1 MNVPSEFDEIRPYNP
16 EELPGVFEELI
27 NDEDFRKVISQV
39 FPAMPFEAFAAR
51 LRACRTNQEVQ
62 EAFAYGLLGDIEK
75 KCTKGVSMDTDGLSP
90 EKRYTFVSN
99 HRDIV
104 LDSAYLS
111 RELVRHH
118 FPCTVEIA
126 IGDNL
131 LIYPWIRRVVRV
143 NKSFIVQRSLQMREM
158 LMSSA
163 RMSRYMHY
171 AINVKKENIWIAQRE
186 GRAKDS
192 NDRTQDSILKMMA
205 MGGKGDVIESLT
217 DLHIVPLSISYE
229 YDPCDFL
236 KAKEFQQKR
245 DNPDYVKTREDDL
258 RNMQTGIFGYKGH
271 VHYKPAPCLDEWLA
285 KLDSRIHRNEI
296 FDIIAKHIDRE
307 IYKGY
312 CLYPGNYAAADLL
325 LGDKRFADK
334 YSEQELQNFEKY
346 IASRIEMVDLPDKD
360 TAFLRERLL
369 TMYANP
375 VINKER
381 ALAEE

>member
-1 MNVPSEFDEIRPYNP
+1 M
-16 EELPGVFEELI
+16 
-27 NDEDFRKVISQV
+27 
-39 FPAMPFEAFAAR
+39 
-51 LRACRTNQEVQ
+51 
-62 EAFAYGLLGDIEK
+62 
-75 KCTKGVSMDTDGLSP
+75 
-90 EKRYTFVSN
+90 
-99 HRDIV
+99 
-104 LDSAYLS
+104 
-111 RELVRHH
+111 
-118 FPCTVEIA
+118 
-126 IGDNL
+126 
-131 LIYPWIRRVVRV
+131 
-143 NKSFIVQRSLQMREM
+143 
-158 LMSSA
+158 
-163 RMSRYMHY
+163 
-171 AINVKKENIWIAQRE
+171 KKENIWIAQRE

-296 FDIIAKHIDRE
+296 FDITAKHIDRE

-312 CLYPGNYAAADLL
+312 RLYPGNYAAADLL
-325 LGDKRFADK
+325 LGDKRFAGK